1 MKLEIENRII
11 LNNFFIG
18 YPKNIERSLMPDSI
32 ITNIPNITN
41 SELMSQLKKFN
52 EFFCNENTI
61 EIIDDYLKFIRI

>member
-1 MKLEIENRII
+1 MKLEIENRIT
-11 LNNFFIG
+11 LNNFFIW